1 MLRVREKKVSFM
13 YISNNMYIHA
23 YYIYT
28 YTLIS
33 NDIYIC
39 IIMYVCV
46 CLYYSAYYS
55 DVLLETFVQPHQT
68 DGPARGRRF
77 GDPPAVCAG
86 STGLRC

>member
-1 MLRVREKKVSFM
+1 M
-13 YISNNMYIHA
+13 I
-23 YYIYT
+23 YIYT
-28 YTLIS
+28 HT
-33 NDIYIC
+33 
-39 IIMYVCV
+39 YVCV

-77 GDPPAVCAG
+77 GDPPAVCAW